1 MELTERQRQVL
12 DFIRQHIMEQ
22 GIAPSVREICT
33 HFGLRGP
40 AGIHRIL
47 KALENKGFLTST
59 PGKKRSWRLT
69 EKVRPGGVTGGIPL
83 LGQIAAGLPIEAQE
97 NRIEELPVDC
107 AGLFG
112 RDSCF
117 ALYVRGDSMIDAH
130 IADGDIAVIQPA
142 EEVNDGD
149 IAAVLVEG
157 LLPEATLKIV
167 RRRNGAIEL
176 HAANPLYEP
185 MIFSARKAAGVRVLG
200 RLAGII
206 RRTP

>member
-1 MELTERQRQVL
+1 
-12 DFIRQHIMEQ
+12 
-22 GIAPSVREICT
+22 
-33 HFGLRGP
+33 
-40 AGIHRIL
+40 
-47 KALENKGFLTST
+47 
-59 PGKKRSWRLT
+59 
-69 EKVRPGGVTGGIPL
+69 
-83 LGQIAAGLPIEAQE
+83 
-97 NRIEELPVDC
+97 
-107 AGLFG
+107 
-112 RDSCF
+112 
-117 ALYVRGDSMIDAH
+117 MIDAH
-130 IADGDIAVIQPA
+130 IADGDIAVIQPV